1 MQIITDAHI
10 APGVVTALRGEN
22 IDTVPV
28 ADVLA
33 QSADDEEILAYARSS
48 DRVILTNDRDFLSI
62 EDHPGVLFYDRT
74 ANPGRVAIAVRNIE
88 DAIDTMVDTT
98 LYIPGQ
104 WA

>member
-1 MQIITDAHI
+1 MKIVTDVHI

-28 ADVLA
+28 TDVLP

-62 EDHPGVLFYDRT
+62 EDHPGVLFYDRKAT
-74 ANPGRVAIAVRNIE
+74 PGRVAIAVRNIE
-88 DAIDTMVDTT
+88 NVIDTMADTT
-98 LYIPGQ
+98 LYVPGR